1 MNTRVLAAAI
11 LLTPVVFGLLTG
23 AKSDAVVF
31 LAVLGSGPIL
41 IGLITQRMKGR
52 SGAAW
57 WFLCLVAL
65 FFFFPFFATSFSG
78 VINDPGQKPLLIGL
92 SGAILFGVMPL
103 VVIVFTSQ
111 RRTIMREFERIL
123 EHPDHRRR
131 LGYAANTGHL
141 RVSG

>member
-123 EHPDHRRR
+123 KHPDHRRR